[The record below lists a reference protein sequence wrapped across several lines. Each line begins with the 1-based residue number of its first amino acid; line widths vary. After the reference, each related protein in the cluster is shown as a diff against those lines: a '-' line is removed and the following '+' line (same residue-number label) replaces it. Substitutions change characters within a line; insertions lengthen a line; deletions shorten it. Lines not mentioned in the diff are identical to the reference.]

1 MSSSTSGE
9 YGAQHTD
16 YVLVPSNKCGLIIG
30 KGGETIKQ
38 INQSTGAHCEIDKN
52 APPDSRDKV
61 CNLCM
66 KSRAV
71 KFSYTW
77 GLLV

>member
-1 MSSSTSGE
+1 MPSPTSGE

-61 CNLCM
+61 
-66 KSRAV
+66 
-71 KFSYTW
+71 SYYLYMTSELR
-77 GLLV
+77 G

>member
-61 CNLCM
+61 
-66 KSRAV
+66 
-71 KFSYTW
+71 
-77 GLLV
+77 

>member
-61 CNLCM
+61 
-66 KSRAV
+66 RH
-71 KFSYTW
+71 
-77 GLLV
+77 LLMTSAKGVWMGGQPI

>member
-52 APPDSRDKV
+52 APPDSRDKA
-61 CNLCM
+61 
-66 KSRAV
+66 RH
-71 KFSYTW
+71 
-77 GLLV
+77 LLMTSAKGVWMGGQPI